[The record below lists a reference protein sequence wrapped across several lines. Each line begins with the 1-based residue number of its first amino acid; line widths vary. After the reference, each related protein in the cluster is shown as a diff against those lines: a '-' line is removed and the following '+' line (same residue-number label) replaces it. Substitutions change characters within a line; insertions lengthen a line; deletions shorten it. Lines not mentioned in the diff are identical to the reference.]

1 MFTHF
6 RAQASGRPVAA
17 MWVGEPR
24 MTHRLN
30 TLASL
35 AMAFAFCGLLSAQP
49 LESAAAAHDKLE
61 SVLWVQTA
69 AEHDAAYLQAFATA
83 HRMLDAALKNKKW
96 TAAIEQQP
104 GFERLPPAVILD
116 LDETILDNSPEEAA
130 GILRAHS
137 IPGALWDEWVTQER
151 AGALPG
157 ALDFTKYARAK
168 GVEVFYVTNRD
179 TKSKEATRRTL
190 ARGGFPLRDGVETIY
205 CLGDMPGTGND
216 KGPRR
221 AAIAKRYRV
230 LLLLGDD
237 LGDFLSAVRVEPEQ
251 RRRMMGS
258 YASYWGERWIIL
270 PNPMYGSW
278 VGSLYGYDAALN
290 NGEQRQRMVKH
301 LRSMDARTQGGIP
314 R

>member
-6 RAQASGRPVAA
+6 RAQGSGRSVSA
-17 MWVGEPR
+17 MWVDELR

-30 TLASL
+30 ALASL
-35 AMAFAFCGLLSAQP
+35 SVAFGFCGLVSAQP
-49 LESAAAAHDKLE
+49 PESAAAPHDKLE

-83 HRMLDAALKNKKW
+83 HRMLDAALKDKKW
-96 TAAIEQQP
+96 TAAIEQRP
-104 GFERLPPAVILD
+104 GFERLPPAV
-116 LDETILDNSPEEAA
+116 
-130 GILRAHS
+130 
-137 IPGALWDEWVTQER
+137 LWDEWVAQER

-168 GVEVFYVTNRD
+168 GVEVFYVTNRE

-190 ARGGFPLRDGVETIY
+190 ARDGFPLRDGVETIY
-205 CLGDMPGTGND
+205 CLGDVPGAGND

-237 LGDFLSAVRVEPEQ
+237 LGDFLSGVRVEPEQ

-258 YASYWGERWIIL
+258 YARYWGERWI
-270 PNPMYGSW
+270 
-278 VGSLYGYDAALN
+278 V
-290 NGEQRQRMVKH
+290 
-301 LRSMDARTQGGIP
+301 DARTQGRIP
-314 R
+314 Q